1 MSQYFYNGQVRRY
14 VTQMIRVLSNFKYA
28 DSSGKETEVPVLY
41 GDLTRQVGAIIRQNS
56 ENAIP
61 KAPRWAVYITAMEQ
75 DRDRTRD
82 FSFVDKVN
90 VRERAFDEAGN
101 EYLNTQG
108 KNYTVERLMPVP
120 FTLTINAD
128 LWTSN
133 TDQKLQLIEQM
144 LLMFNPT
151 VEIQTTDNFVDWTSL
166 TTVTLSGMT
175 YSSRSIPA
183 GVDSEI
189 DVATLTFTVPIWLNP
204 PVKVKR
210 LGVITNIINSV
221 LNERTGTI
229 EMDLGLS
236 SISDADLI
244 GSTDDSERRIAES
257 GPTGPEII
265 AVNWRDYG
273 LQVTGTTI
281 QLTKNNLVSGAN
293 WRDITD
299 MYPGTYQAGISRI
312 TLVRTFENDLEITGT
327 VTVNP
332 LDEAEMIVDWDPDT
346 YPDDSVISGPARNSN
361 AFTSIDYI
369 IDPTR
374 TNPIDLKTPGVR
386 FLILDDIGSADNT
399 DGPDAWKNTNSS
411 DFVASANDIIEWGGA
426 AWVIV
431 FDAGETADITY
442 TTNLNTGTQYRW
454 NGSDWLR
461 SIDGLYPV
469 GTWRINLDG

>member
-1 MSQYFYNGQVRRY
+1 
-14 VTQMIRVLSNFKYA
+14 
-28 DSSGKETEVPVLY
+28 
-41 GDLTRQVGAIIRQNS
+41 
-56 ENAIP
+56 
-61 KAPRWAVYITAMEQ
+61 
-75 DRDRTRD
+75 
-82 FSFVDKVN
+82 
-90 VRERAFDEAGN
+90 
-101 EYLNTQG
+101 
-108 KNYTVERLMPVP
+108 
-120 FTLTINAD
+120 
-128 LWTSN
+128 
-133 TDQKLQLIEQM
+133 
-144 LLMFNPT
+144 
-151 VEIQTTDNFVDWTSL
+151 
-166 TTVTLSGMT
+166 
-175 YSSRSIPA
+175 
-183 GVDSEI
+183 
-189 DVATLTFTVPIWLNP
+189 
-204 PVKVKR
+204 
-210 LGVITNIINSV
+210 
-221 LNERTGTI
+221 
-229 EMDLGLS
+229 
-236 SISDADLI
+236 
-244 GSTDDSERRIAES
+244 
-257 GPTGPEII
+257 
-265 AVNWRDYG
+265 
-273 LQVTGTTI
+273 
-281 QLTKNNLVSGAN
+281 
-293 WRDITD
+293 

>member
-1 MSQYFYNGQVRRY
+1 MSTFFYDGQVRRY
-14 VTQMIRVLSNFKYA
+14 LTQMIRVLSNFKYA

-41 GDLTRQVGAIIRQNS
+41 GDLTRQVGAILRQNS
-56 ENAIP
+56 ENKIP
-61 KAPRWAVYITAMEQ
+61 CAPRWAIYITAMEQ
-75 DRDRTRD
+75 DRNRTKD

-90 VRERAFDEAGN
+90 VRERAYDEAGN

-108 KNYTVERLMPVP
+108 KNYTVERLMPTP
-120 FTLTINAD
+120 FTLTLNAD
-128 LWTSN
+128 LWTTN
-133 TDQKLQLIEQM
+133 TDQKLQLIEQI

-175 YSSRSIPA
+175 FSSRAIPV

-229 EMDLGLS
+229 DMDLGLS

-244 GSTDDSERRIAES
+244 GSTDDNERRIAES
-257 GPTGPEII
+257 GPSGPEII
-265 AVNWRDYG
+265 ATNWKDYG

-293 WRDITD
+293 WRDITEP
-299 MYPGTYQAGISRI
+299 YPGTYQDGISRI
-312 TLVRTFENDLEITGT
+312 TLIRTFENDLEITGT
-327 VTVNP
+327 FTVNS
-332 LDEAEMIVDWDPDT
+332 LDETEIIVSWDADT
-346 YPDDSVISGPARNSN
+346 YPDDSVISGPARDLN
-361 AFTSIDYI
+361 AFTSVDYI

-374 TNPIDLKTPGVR
+374 TNPTDLKIAGAR
-386 FLILDDIGSADNT
+386 FLILEDIGSVDNT
-399 DGPDAWKNTNSS
+399 DGPDAWKNTNGS
-411 DFVASANDIIEWGGA
+411 DLIASANDIIEWTGS
-426 AWVIV
+426 AWAIV
-431 FDAGETADITY
+431 FNASETTDITY

-454 NGSDWLR
+454 DGSDWLR

-469 GTWRINLDG
+469 GTWRISLDG